1 MNIFSRSWRRVTSR
15 LQPFTFL
22 DGRHTHTH
30 TKHGLYISIFLKQ
43 KIAGQLPNFHVVK
56 MYFLSINPLL
66 LISVFHLGCSW
77 PFYMAVLVIP
87 HPHPT
92 PQNFLRHGGTLGPKP
107 WQAYV
112 SPHLLAAGIFIY
124 QSELTGAE
132 SFSVLVRTVLGT

>member
-87 HPHPT
+87 HSPEFPEAWWHS
-92 PQNFLRHGGTLGPKP
+92 
-107 WQAYV
+107 WSQALAGLCLPPPI
-112 SPHLLAAGIFIY
+112 SCWHLHLPIRINWGRVLQCLSAN
-124 QSELTGAE
+124 
-132 SFSVLVRTVLGT
+132 SFGNLN